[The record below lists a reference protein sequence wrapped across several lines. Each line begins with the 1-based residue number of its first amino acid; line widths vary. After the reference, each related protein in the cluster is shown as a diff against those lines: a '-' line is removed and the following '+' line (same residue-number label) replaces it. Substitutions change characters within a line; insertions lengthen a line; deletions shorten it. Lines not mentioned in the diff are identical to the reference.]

1 MLYGKHFKIQYP
13 DVLQKVTFM
22 LLWLRRKHL
31 PSFEAT
37 SLPLRLQL
45 VGENIFDTKNY
56 NFLQEREQ
64 NRESL

>member
-13 DVLQKVTFM
+13 DVLRKVTFV

-31 PSFEAT
+31 PPFEAT

-56 NFLQEREQ
+56 SFLQEREQ